1 MDPTSRVI
9 RIQSEPVDEHC
20 FQSRAH
26 DLTHQRRG
34 SVVAA
39 ARAPL
44 LGLHDALENAAKHV
58 WGDELSGIVLP
69 DGEVESFEEIVERG
83 APIPV
88 APDGGTATA
97 FERGR
102 LEQAAVEEWDRPKR
116 SRGGATPISRPIQRT
131 EAEGVEKGAVKVPA
145 RREGPIEESGHI
157 AGVAIEPALRLDE
170 IKEEHAGERRQRER
184 MAIRA
189 GSRRAQAIGEPVQ
202 SCAKRPEEAGR
213 DALAGEHVRDSK
225 REGER
230 RFALCRRQ
238 SFQRRQARVRRARQR
253 DRREPPPQSNGTGGA
268 HEASRLAA
276 QRTCQ
281 PPLGAG
287 RQASCGDSPR
297 LFRVGC
303 GEREHAER
311 SAPRNQR
318 CATDSGAGC
327 GRFAKPR
334 PGWYH
339 FPRRLVAERHKQLS
353 EIVDL
358 LGAGENVAQHQ
369 NPSLKRS

>member
-145 RREGPIEESGHI
+145 RREGPIEESGHF
-157 AGVAIEPALRLDE
+157 RS
-170 IKEEHAGERRQRER
+170 EEHTSELQ
-184 MAIRA
+184 
-189 GSRRAQAIGEPVQ
+189 
-202 SCAKRPEEAGR
+202 
-213 DALAGEHVRDSK
+213 
-225 REGER
+225 
-230 RFALCRRQ
+230 
-238 SFQRRQARVRRARQR
+238 
-253 DRREPPPQSNGTGGA
+253 
-268 HEASRLAA
+268 SRLH
-276 QRTCQ
+276 
-281 PPLGAG
+281 L
-287 RQASCGDSPR
+287 
-297 LFRVGC
+297 
-303 GEREHAER
+303 
-311 SAPRNQR
+311 
-318 CATDSGAGC
+318 
-327 GRFAKPR
+327 
-334 PGWYH
+334 
-339 FPRRLVAERHKQLS
+339 
-353 EIVDL
+353 
-358 LGAGENVAQHQ
+358 
-369 NPSLKRS
+369 